1 MIAYH
6 IILFSV
12 ILIGS
17 FIFLNSIKDPYS
29 FDEKKQYF
37 KHLIEEIFNCIKI
50 AVFFFVIWEVVF
62 WITYFIYWYFNL
74 M

>member
-1 MIAYH
+1 MITYH

-17 FIFLNSIKDPYS
+17 ILFLNSIKDPYS

-37 KHLIEEIFNCIKI
+37 KHLFEEILNCIKI
-50 AVFFFVIWEVVF
+50 AVFFFVIIEALIWLS
-62 WITYFIYWYFNL
+62 YFIQWYFNI
-74 M
+74 